1 MTEQTIPDDTNAPR
15 PMPAWYR
22 VAAAMLVTTPSVTHR
37 EIAKKTGRARVTVT
51 RAMHTRQMQRAID
64 DALAEH
70 WNFVAVA
77 APRALIAG
85 FSKGRGLAQ
94 ALKVLQL
101 RGVAPTD
108 RLELTGAGGSPL
120 IPGDV
125 SEQIRAYTQRL
136 LSGTVEA
143 PAAPEQTSPEV
154 AEPGTQGDTD

>member
-1 MTEQTIPDDTNAPR
+1 VTEQTIPDDTNASR

-120 IPGDV
+120 VPGDV
-125 SEQIRAYTQRL
+125 SEQIRAYAQKL
-136 LSGTVEA
+136 LGGTVEA
-143 PAAPEQTSPEV
+143 PADPEQTPREA
-154 AEPGTQGDTD
+154 AEPGVESGTA